1 MIATILSLNGGLLT
15 TILCIHN
22 QYLVTINSQIKLSVC
37 LSVCLSNVTHYYVKH
52 YKKTCFHLYDYR
64 LNHVKCFITMMII
77 IINISFIIYTC
88 TMFWKT
94 QHGDLFKMRTKVCLL
109 KCW

>member
-37 LSVCLSNVTHYYVKH
+37 LSV
-52 YKKTCFHLYDYR
+52 
-64 LNHVKCFITMMII
+64 
-77 IINISFIIYTC
+77 
-88 TMFWKT
+88 
-94 QHGDLFKMRTKVCLL
+94 FKQPMLILRRCLL
-109 KCW
+109 VAVIL

>member
-37 LSVCLSNVTHYYVKH
+37 LSVCLSDSCVYLYFPDIKNGFLRVGYMGTAFPLFYKEIMSKLSQNDLIEDLTSTECRDSCLSTNYY
-52 YKKTCFHLYDYR
+52 
-64 LNHVKCFITMMII
+64 
-77 IINISFIIYTC
+77 IS
-88 TMFWKT
+88 
-94 QHGDLFKMRTKVCLL
+94 
-109 KCW
+109 

>member
-37 LSVCLSNVTHYYVKH
+37 LSV
-52 YKKTCFHLYDYR
+52 KKKIDYMT
-64 LNHVKCFITMMII
+64 LEMYII
-77 IINISFIIYTC
+77 
-88 TMFWKT
+88 
-94 QHGDLFKMRTKVCLL
+94 
-109 KCW
+109 

>member
-37 LSVCLSNVTHYYVKH
+37 LSVPDHSFVTRDIFKRNFTKSSIISQSEYGAPPFSPTINRPPRFICMYNVKR
-52 YKKTCFHLYDYR
+52 FHAA
-64 LNHVKCFITMMII
+64 V
-77 IINISFIIYTC
+77 
-88 TMFWKT
+88 
-94 QHGDLFKMRTKVCLL
+94 
-109 KCW
+109 

>member
-37 LSVCLSNVTHYYVKH
+37 LSVCKG
-52 YKKTCFHLYDYR
+52 R
-64 LNHVKCFITMMII
+64 LAGENG
-77 IINISFIIYTC
+77 Y
-88 TMFWKT
+88 
-94 QHGDLFKMRTKVCLL
+94 
-109 KCW
+109 

>member
-37 LSVCLSNVTHYYVKH
+37 LSVCLICGIGVVKAKVIHIYV
-52 YKKTCFHLYDYR
+52 
-64 LNHVKCFITMMII
+64 
-77 IINISFIIYTC
+77 
-88 TMFWKT
+88 
-94 QHGDLFKMRTKVCLL
+94 
-109 KCW
+109 

>member
-37 LSVCLSNVTHYYVKH
+37 LSTKLNKLTRPLNTPVQLSN
-52 YKKTCFHLYDYR
+52 
-64 LNHVKCFITMMII
+64 
-77 IINISFIIYTC
+77 ISNPTRI
-88 TMFWKT
+88 
-94 QHGDLFKMRTKVCLL
+94 
-109 KCW
+109 

>member
-37 LSVCLSNVTHYYVKH
+37 LSVYH
-52 YKKTCFHLYDYR
+52 
-64 LNHVKCFITMMII
+64 II
-77 IINISFIIYTC
+77 
-88 TMFWKT
+88 
-94 QHGDLFKMRTKVCLL
+94 
-109 KCW
+109 

>member
-37 LSVCLSNVTHYYVKH
+37 LSVCLS
-52 YKKTCFHLYDYR
+52 
-64 LNHVKCFITMMII
+64 ITVI
-77 IINISFIIYTC
+77 
-88 TMFWKT
+88 
-94 QHGDLFKMRTKVCLL
+94 VCESL
-109 KCW
+109 

>member
-37 LSVCLSNVTHYYVKH
+37 LSVCHIKLATFRSCIK
-52 YKKTCFHLYDYR
+52 F
-64 LNHVKCFITMMII
+64 
-77 IINISFIIYTC
+77 
-88 TMFWKT
+88 
-94 QHGDLFKMRTKVCLL
+94 
-109 KCW
+109 

>member
-37 LSVCLSNVTHYYVKH
+37 LSVCLCTKAQSLSKTALLLSRTFKHTQVLNMKHHSIFHRYYV
-52 YKKTCFHLYDYR
+52 
-64 LNHVKCFITMMII
+64 
-77 IINISFIIYTC
+77 
-88 TMFWKT
+88 
-94 QHGDLFKMRTKVCLL
+94 TKIPCGH
-109 KCW
+109 